1 MRIGIVNDMDMACA
15 AMRQVI
21 AMTAGLEFAW
31 EAHDGQAAIDH
42 CAQDTPDLILMDLY
56 MPVMDGVEAT
66 RQIMARSPCPI
77 LVVTSS
83 VEDHAA
89 MVFEAM
95 GAGALDAVSTPTLV
109 SSDGELQAKELV
121 HKIRTIGK
129 LLNIQT
135 LPRCAPPVSDRWLL
149 AIGSSTGGPNALAA
163 ILSRLPANIQLPVAI
178 IQHVDEAFAGGLGDW
193 LNKVSSLPVRV
204 AREGDQLEPGKVL
217 LAGTNNHMV
226 YTRLNNLSYT
236 PEPVSLVYRP
246 SVDVFFDSLA
256 QYWQGNIIAVL
267 LTGMGRDGA
276 EGMLKLKRKGA
287 YTIAQN
293 QDTCAVFG
301 MPKAAIE
308 LHAADAVLPIDDIAQ
323 AILRH
328 LTTNSNLVKRNTAV

>member
-1 MRIGIVNDMDMACA
+1 MRIGIVNDLDMACV
-15 AMRQVI
+15 AMREVI
-21 AMTAGLEFAW
+21 AATAGLELAW
-31 EAHDGQAAIDH
+31 EAHDGQSAVDH
-42 CAQDTPDLILMDLY
+42 CLSDTPDLILMDLY

-66 RQIMARSPCPI
+66 RQIMARCPCPI
-77 LVVTSS
+77 LVVTAS
-83 VEDHAA
+83 VADHAA

-95 GAGALDAVSTPTLV
+95 GAGALDAVSTPTLL
-109 SSDGELQAKELV
+109 SRGGEDQAQELV
-121 HKIRTIGK
+121 QKIRTIGK

-135 LPRCAPPVSDRWLL
+135 LPHYAPASSDRWLL
-149 AIGSSTGGPNALAA
+149 AIGASTGGPNALAT
-163 ILSRLPANIQLPVAI
+163 ILSKLPANFPLPVVI
-178 IQHVDEAFAGGLGDW
+178 IQHVDEAFANGLGDW
-193 LNKVSSLPVRV
+193 LNKVSSLPVTV
-204 AREGDQLEPGKVL
+204 ARDGGQLEPGKVL
-217 LAGTNNHMV
+217 LAGTNNHLI
-226 YTRLNNLSYT
+226 YTRSNNLSYT

-256 QYWQGNIIAVL
+256 QNWQGNLIAVL

-293 QDTCAVFG
+293 QDSCAVFG

-308 LHAADAVLPIDDIAQ
+308 LHAADTVLPIDDIAQ

-328 LTTNSNLVKRNTAV
+328 LSSHSNLLKRNTAG